1 MGLVDCAKVW
11 ENFFMGRELARRLG
25 FFSILDIKEMKRI
38 TAEAIARYGYKLDV
52 DREVESLSGD
62 ERQIIAVTR
71 AVEFQPK
78 LLLLDEAFTMLSVDG
93 RAEVIEF
100 LKEVNKQSGIS
111 MIVVSHD
118 LDLVKELSHYIM
130 VLRAG
135 EKVFFGKNEDISVDE
150 IIEYMLP

>member
-1 MGLVDCAKVW
+1 
-11 ENFFMGRELARRLG
+11 MGRELARRLG
-25 FFSILDIKEMKRI
+25 FFSVLDIKEMKRI

-71 AVEFQPK
+71 AVEFRPK

-93 RAEVIEF
+93 RAEVIKF
-100 LKEVNKQSGIS
+100 LKEVNKQSCIS

-130 VLRAG
+130 VLRTG